1 MYNAPQTTQRKS
13 MNPILYLIVP
23 CYNEELVLPKT
34 YQVLCAKIQS
44 MIAHNLIAPTSA
56 IVFVDDGSKDQTWK
70 VLNTLLHNCPPP
82 PQKMF

>member
-1 MYNAPQTTQRKS
+1 

-70 VLNTLLHNCPPP
+70 VLNTLRHNCPPP
-82 PQKMF
+82 PRNRFCSALPFSTNYSA